1 MPTAEK
7 AAVIEQTRKWSQE
20 ATGMVF
26 TDYRGL
32 KVPEI
37 QALRQS
43 LRDAGGEYHVVKNTL
58 FRVAFGEGVSS
69 LPDEFH
75 NGPTATAFIFG
86 EEPACAKVLV
96 KFAKDHKGFAIKGA
110 YFDGK
115 LLSAADFED
124 FSKLPSKQDLLSMIV
139 GLVQAPIAN
148 VVGTI
153 NEILAAPIRAIGA
166 IAEKAPAGSVAKAE
180 PAAPEAA
187 EPIAPAPETADV
199 VDVSEQSETS
209 EAPAEETQETETT
222 PAE

>member
-1 MPTAEK
+1 
-7 AAVIEQTRKWSQE
+7 
-20 ATGMVF
+20 MVF

-124 FSKLPSKQDLLSMIV
+124 FSKLPSKQELLSMIV

-166 IAEKAPAGSVAKAE
+166 IAEKAPAGSAAEAE
-180 PAAPEAA
+180 PAAPV
-187 EPIAPAPETADV
+187 APAPETPDV
-199 VDVSEQSETS
+199 VGVSEQSETS

-222 PAE
+222 PAEEPKEEQE

>member
-1 MPTAEK
+1 
-7 AAVIEQTRKWSQE
+7 
-20 ATGMVF
+20 MVF

-124 FSKLPSKQDLLSMIV
+124 FSKLPSKQELLSMIV

-166 IAEKAPAGSVAKAE
+166 IAEKAPAGSAAEAE
-180 PAAPEAA
+180 PAAPV
-187 EPIAPAPETADV
+187 APAPETPDV
-199 VDVSEQSETS
+199 VDVSEQSQTS

-222 PAE
+222 PAEEPKEGQE

>member
-1 MPTAEK
+1 
-7 AAVIEQTRKWSQE
+7 
-20 ATGMVF
+20 MVF

-32 KVPEI
+32 KVSEI

-43 LRDAGGEYHVVKNTL
+43 LRDAGGEYHIVKNTL
-58 FRVAFGEGVSS
+58 FRVAYGHGIAS

-124 FSKLPSKQDLLSMIV
+124 FSKLPSKQELLSMIV

-166 IAEKAPAGSVAKAE
+166 IADKAPAAPAAQPEAPAQEAAE
-180 PAAPEAA
+180 PVPSAPEAPEAA
-187 EPIAPAPETADV
+187 
-199 VDVSEQSETS
+199 DVSEQSESS
-209 EAPAEETQETETT
+209 EAPAEATQETAT
-222 PAE
+222 AEAEEPKEEQE

>member
-1 MPTAEK
+1 
-7 AAVIEQTRKWSQE
+7 
-20 ATGMVF
+20 MVF

-124 FSKLPSKQDLLSMIV
+124 FSKLPSKQELLSMIV

-166 IAEKAPAGSVAKAE
+166 IAEKAPAGSAAEAE
-180 PAAPEAA
+180 PAAPV
-187 EPIAPAPETADV
+187 APAPETPDV
-199 VDVSEQSETS
+199 VDVSEQRETS

-222 PAE
+222 PAEEPKEEQE

>member
-1 MPTAEK
+1 
-7 AAVIEQTRKWSQE
+7 
-20 ATGMVF
+20 MVF

-58 FRVAFGEGVSS
+58 FRVAFGDGIAS

-110 YFDGK
+110 YFEGK
-115 LLSAADFED
+115 LLSADDFED
-124 FSKLPSKQDLLSMIV
+124 FSKLPSKQELLSMIV

-166 IAEKAPAGSVAKAE
+166 IAEKAPAASGESGK
-180 PAAPEAA
+180 PEASEKPDESAHLEASDAA
-187 EPIAPAPETADV
+187 EATGAAEATPV
-199 VDVSEQSETS
+199 ETS
-209 EAPAEETQETETT
+209 ETATAEAEEPKEEQE
-222 PAE
+222 

>member
-1 MPTAEK
+1 
-7 AAVIEQTRKWSQE
+7 
-20 ATGMVF
+20 
-26 TDYRGL
+26 
-32 KVPEI
+32 
-37 QALRQS
+37 
-43 LRDAGGEYHVVKNTL
+43 RDAGGEYHVVKNTL
-58 FRVAFGEGVSS
+58 FRVAFGDGVSS

-124 FSKLPSKQDLLSMIV
+124 FSKLPSKQELLSMIV

-166 IAEKAPAGSVAKAE
+166 IAEKAPAGSAAEAE
-180 PAAPEAA
+180 PAAPV
-187 EPIAPAPETADV
+187 APAPETPDV
-199 VDVSEQSETS
+199 VDVSEQSQTS

-222 PAE
+222 PAEEPKEGQE

>member
-1 MPTAEK
+1 
-7 AAVIEQTRKWSQE
+7 
-20 ATGMVF
+20 MVF

-166 IAEKAPAGSVAKAE
+166 IAEKAPAGSAAEAE
-180 PAAPEAA
+180 PAAPV
-187 EPIAPAPETADV
+187 APAPETPDV
-199 VDVSEQSETS
+199 VDVSEQSQTS

-222 PAE
+222 PAEEPKEGQE